1 MIQGGDHVL
10 EDIDFDRAEAASLR
24 VRADLML
31 DLRKSIKFKGWT
43 QQQTAAFFGESQP
56 RISNLM
62 KGEIGRYSVDKL
74 INMLIRA
81 GDAGRN

>member
-1 MIQGGDHVL
+1 
-10 EDIDFDRAEAASLR
+10 
-24 VRADLML
+24 ML

-62 KGEIGRYSVDKL
+62 KREIGRYSVDKL